1 MAEILNCHK
10 VEGVAY
16 SICLVVIGH
25 DFVLDDFEGET
36 KHESEHTKHES
47 EHIFNFEETRYLMVD
62 A

>member
-1 MAEILNCHK
+1 MQIKPMAEILNCHK

-36 KHESEHTKHES
+36 KYES
-47 EHIFNFEETRYLMVD
+47 EHIFNFEETRYLMFD

>member
-36 KHESEHTKHES
+36 KYES
-47 EHIFNFEETRYLMVD
+47 EHIFNFEETRYLMFD

>member
-25 DFVLDDFEGET
+25 DFVRDDFEGET
-36 KHESEHTKHES
+36 KYES
-47 EHIFNFEETRYLMVD
+47 EHIFNFEETRYLMFD

>member
-25 DFVLDDFEGET
+25 DFVLADFSREMLNSS
-36 KHESEHTKHES
+36 KLSLLVINIVRK
-47 EHIFNFEETRYLMVD
+47 
-62 A
+62 